1 MNKKEQLLAQLAE
14 LESETAPAEE
24 SILAPAKSHKNPQ
37 SLWDTELPADWKP
50 ESRYVEER
58 HVRDNNSKNFKI
70 GEIYDRGLGQAH
82 LLRQAIPK
90 PSYADVGAKLGDQ
103 FTNDLEL
110 EYARLDGEWYSAARD
125 LESCIYWI
133 AQKLKGYG
141 FNRHIDDWSE
151 SDEKRRFEQTWAFLQ
166 GLWTGRGITPIGE
179 KQLETWAQE
188 LLERYQKE
196 QARLAGLGK

>member
-37 SLWDTELPADWKP
+37 SLWDTEL
-50 ESRYVEER
+50 
-58 HVRDNNSKNFKI
+58 
-70 GEIYDRGLGQAH
+70 
-82 LLRQAIPK
+82 